1 MGRRWFD
8 VRVTPLFIGVG
19 TVVNVV
25 TVVVG
30 SLIGLA
36 VGNRLSERTRTTVTD
51 VLGLTTLVI
60 GGMNVASISA
70 ASVTASIGVGVAL
83 MVVLGSLLVGAII
96 GSALRLEDRFE
107 VFAGWLRD
115 RWGGA
120 AGGERHRFVNGFVT
134 ATLVFC
140 IGPLTILGSLSDGL
154 GRGADQLIVKA
165 ILDGF
170 ASIAFASTLGIGVLA
185 SAAAV
190 AVVQGSLT
198 LLGYVA
204 GDVLPALNVDVL
216 SVTGGI
222 ILLGLSLRL
231 LNLKQ
236 VRVADMLPAL
246 VLAPLVTQLVVAFR

>member
-1 MGRRWFD
+1 M
-8 VRVTPLFIGVG
+8 TPLFIGVG
-19 TVVNVV
+19 TVVNVA
-25 TVVVG
+25 TVVIG

-36 VGNRLSERTRTTVTD
+36 VGNRLPERTRITVTD

-60 GGMNVASISA
+60 GGMNIASIS
-70 ASVTASIGVGVAL
+70 SVTVTASIGVGVAL
-83 MVVLGSLLVGAII
+83 MVVLGSLLVGSII
-96 GSALRLEDRFE
+96 GSTLRLEDRFE

-115 RWGGA
+115 RLGGSG
-120 AGGERHRFVNGFVT
+120 GGERQRFVNGFVT

-140 IGPLTILGSLSDGL
+140 IGPLTVLGSLSDGL

-170 ASIAFASTLGIGVLA
+170 ASIAFASTLGIGVMA

-198 LLGYVA
+198 LLGFVA
-204 GDVLPALNVDVL
+204 GDVLPALHIDVL
-216 SVTGGI
+216 TVTGGI

-231 LNLKQ
+231 LNLKK

-246 VLAPLVTQLVVAFR
+246 ILVPLATQVLVMVR